1 MTNNYNDFILAEN
14 LKDVSLD
21 NSLQIAAI
29 TGDISYENEIERFKY
44 PQPATRSK
52 DELTKGTLVNA
63 FKECSIEYEASRRVF
78 HYLVKESNIF
88 RFLFTNAHMTVRS
101 AREPIIGSDQ
111 LDDIYIKATDD
122 RFSSDMILSIHNGRV
137 LQLATFVLT
146 ESSTQVKILDRITL
160 PKLGCASKFTIVGDK
175 VKGSQFLCLCQSL
188 NTLSVLFF
196 DIHVDHQ
203 ETIKLISHDRQ
214 LILPRSKLLYGSM
227 MNRGRSLK
235 SSLLAIW
242 NCNRVHLIYF
252 EWNEISDEK
261 HTFRLVLPNFSA
273 VTRITYLNDSL
284 FLIASEQEQEPIL
297 ITSSQ
302 LKTGDREFKTIS
314 TLFNFINMEAE
325 CHELLDK
332 LQRLY
337 PQQLASFKKC
347 MILLINHRDI
357 LVVISGKGDDVVYSH
372 FLRVKFAVKFYVI
385 DIDDKSMCIDI
396 LSNKGIQKHKI
407 PLMLGNLYPL
417 SEDFSVSQ
425 KAGNSVSETVYKSYS
440 TVSSFVSCNREE
452 TKSTLWCSGNSGI
465 YQIDKDGYYIQL
477 VEEIESAS
485 YIGFARQH
493 FVLKCNCRHLEEEN
507 RTFVIIYLGEEV
519 TTRIVSMNEDGKLII
534 AKEDTLDFSLNILN
548 EHTVNIFTLSES
560 LFQVLDGC
568 ILEIK
573 PNRERTVCFGDKTCT
588 DMQIIS
594 CVGVDEYSEIAMLL
608 KVGDDGAILF
618 SVQEFSYGKL
628 IEKWK
633 QWLGHGT
640 AKPIRHNAGTG
651 TLHFEIESGSKIVS
665 YTYDISHKELQME
678 TWNLEEDCMAD
689 FAQTVINYGLNGN
702 RRSLYTQ
709 TVRQVGRLKRFGNK
723 EEEEEHTLFFS
734 DEVCQLVQIADNCV
748 LIHDSTR
755 VGLLMNGTIVRVPGI
770 ENDGISSILEAS
782 AVVEHGAVV
791 LLCVVFDTHTTV
803 VRGTFVSNIVR
814 SHDVKAKHNRTHLQR
829 FCYFESLKRMVVCN
843 LQKQVVYALK
853 LETGKTAS
861 LEYASVRDLR
871 HIYHLSEVEPNHA
884 AIVGVTRNGAHVVK
898 LCKISFKS
906 GRLRMR
912 DVGELELASK
922 PCNGTASTSVNV
934 SKRWATA
941 PELWIAAGRNVRVV
955 KLLLPGS
962 HPGSHPGAH
971 VELKLD
977 VQLELGLELEPELD
991 SALDSSL
998 EPDLELV
1005 LSPTLICVKS
1015 NSEFY
1020 IGRINEVMSYKASAL
1035 RRCEGTQR
1043 LEPRSSHALLHP
1055 DADADAIGSLVIWGN
1070 NRSTA
1075 AGGEGTVLL
1084 FRAAGPQ
1091 PPVPAAVL
1099 SVPPDPVDADAV
1111 SVCRPRDSETRST
1124 FKILHVTGRLTT
1136 IAIITAHGNKNAK
1149 ASGPNATTAQT
1160 KAYAY

>member
-1 MTNNYNDFILAEN
+1 MVMPIGLERETKRPDKDKSYCPFQHVTLEMTNNYNDFILAEN

-29 TGDISYENEIERFKY
+29 TGDISYENEIERLKY

-52 DELTKGTLVNA
+52 DGLTKGTLVNE
-63 FKECSIEYEASRRVF
+63 FKEYSIEYEASRRVF

-88 RFLFTNAHMTVRS
+88 RFLFTNAHMTLSS
-101 AREPIIGSDQ
+101 AQEPIIGSDQ
-111 LDDIYIKATDD
+111 LNDIYIKATDD
-122 RFSSDMILSIHNGRV
+122 RFSSDMILSISNGKV
-137 LQLATFVLT
+137 LQLATFVLS
-146 ESSTQVKILDRITL
+146 ESSTQVKMLD
-160 PKLGCASKFTIVGDK
+160 P
-175 VKGSQFLCLCQSL
+175 
-188 NTLSVLFF
+188 
-196 DIHVDHQ
+196 
-203 ETIKLISHDRQ
+203 
-214 LILPRSKLLYGSM
+214 
-227 MNRGRSLK
+227 
-235 SSLLAIW
+235 
-242 NCNRVHLIYF
+242 
-252 EWNEISDEK
+252 
-261 HTFRLVLPNFSA
+261 
-273 VTRITYLNDSL
+273 
-284 FLIASEQEQEPIL
+284 SEQEQEPIL

-332 LQRLY
+332 LQPLY

-357 LVVISGKGDDVVYSH
+357 LVVLSGKGDDVVYSH

-417 SEDFSVSQ
+417 SEDFSVSE
-425 KAGNSVSETVYKSYS
+425 KAGNSISETVYKSYS

-452 TKSTLWCSGNSGI
+452 TKSTLWCSGNSGT

-485 YIGFARQH
+485 YIGVARQH

-519 TTRIVSMNEDGKLII
+519 TTRIVSMNEDGNLII
-534 AKEDTLDFSLNILN
+534 VKEDTLNFSLNILN

-560 LFQVLDGC
+560 LFQVLNGC

-573 PNRERTVCFGDKTCT
+573 PNGERTVCFGDKTCT

-594 CVGVDEYSEIAMLL
+594 SVGVDEYIELAMLL

-618 SVQEFSYGKL
+618 SVQEFSDGKL

-633 QWLGHGT
+633 QWLGHGR
-640 AKPIRHNAGTG
+640 AKPIRHNASTG
-651 TLHFEIESGSKIVS
+651 TLHFEIASGSKIVS
-665 YTYDISHKELQME
+665 YTYDISCKELQME
-678 TWNLEEDCMAD
+678 TWNLEEDSMAD
-689 FAQTVINYGLNGN
+689 FAQTVINYGMNGN

-709 TVRQVGRLKRFGNK
+709 TVRQVGRFKRFGNK
-723 EEEEEHTLFFS
+723 KEEEEEEEERTLFFS

-770 ENDGISSILEAS
+770 ESDGISSILEAS

-803 VRGTFVSNIVR
+803 VRGTVVSNIVQ

-861 LEYASVRDLR
+861 LEYANVRDLR

-884 AIVGVTRNGAHVVK
+884 AIVGVTRKGAHVVK
-898 LCKISFKS
+898 LCKISFKT
-906 GRLRMR
+906 GRLWMR
-912 DVGELELASK
+912 DVGELKLASK

-941 PELWIAAGRNVRVV
+941 PELWIAAGRNVKVV
-955 KLLLPGS
+955 RLLLPGS
-962 HPGSHPGAH
+962 HPGTH

-977 VQLELGLELEPELD
+977 VQLELELELEP
-991 SALDSSL
+991 S
-998 EPDLELV
+998 LELV

-1070 NRSTA
+1070 DRSTA
-1075 AGGEGTVLL
+1075 AGEGTVLL
-1084 FRAAGPQ
+1084 FRAAGRQ

-1099 SVPPDPVDADAV
+1099 SVPPYPVDADAV
-1111 SVCRPRDSETRST
+1111 SVCRPRDSETRSI

-1136 IAIITAHGNKNAK
+1136 VVIITTHENKNAK